1 MIFYFSGTGNSQWVA
16 QTLAQKLND
25 QAQDIV
31 GLGQIPS
38 MEQEQQVGL
47 VFPIYAWGVPEP
59 MMQFAGKLGKTA
71 AFSFG
76 VCTCGAD
83 AGLAMKKLSKIYPL
97 DSSYSLAMPNNYI
110 IGSEIDDDDTI
121 VRKLSSARAE
131 LETIAGEIGQK
142 KCVYRVQEG
151 KHPALKSNA
160 INMGFNKFARTTKP
174 FYTLGT
180 CNGCGT
186 CEKNCP
192 AGAITLETGRPVW
205 KKQCYQCMRCIHNCP
220 QTAIQ
225 YGKETAGRKRY
236 HLRDYL

>member
-1 MIFYFSGTGNSQWVA
+1 MIFYFSGTGNSQWAA

-31 GLGQIPS
+31 QLNQIPS
-38 MEQEQQVGL
+38 LEQEQQVGL
-47 VFPIYAWGVPEP
+47 VFPIYAWGAPEA
-59 MMQFAGKLGKTA
+59 MVDFARKLKKTG

-83 AGLAMKKLSKIYPL
+83 AGLAMKKLSKIFPL
-97 DSSYSLAMPNNYI
+97 ASSYSIAMPNNYI

-121 VRKLSSARAE
+121 ARKLSSARAE
-131 LETIAGEIGQK
+131 LETIAAEIQQK
-142 KCVYRVQEG
+142 KRVYRVQEG

-160 INMGFNKFARTTKP
+160 INMGFNKLARTTKP
-174 FYTLGT
+174 FYAQDT
-180 CNGCGT
+180 CNGCGI

-192 AGAITLETGRPVW
+192 ASVITLENGRPVW
-205 KKQCYQCMRCIHNCP
+205 KQQCYQCMRCIHDCP
-220 QTAIQ
+220 QSAIQ